1 MKIVIG
7 GAGAVGKHLA
17 KLLSKEHQDC
27 TLMDDDGSR
36 LEGLDSDYDIMTMQ
50 GSPTSIKD
58 LEAAGVKNAD
68 LFVGVPPDES
78 RNMNA
83 CIIAHGIGAKK
94 TVARIDNY
102 EYLDPKLKPFFEKL
116 GIDSLIYPE
125 VLAAADIINALKLSW
140 VRQRWDVH
148 GGALVML
155 GIKLRETCE
164 ILNQPIKLLCG
175 PDDPYHIV
183 ALKRGGETIIPGG
196 NDELHNGDLAY
207 FMTTKEYIPYIRKLV
222 GKEHYADVKNCIIMG
237 GGKATVR
244 VALTVPDYM
253 NVKII
258 EQDEKRCEKLNSL
271 LSDTDCMVIH
281 GDGRDLGLLV
291 EEGIRNTQAFV
302 ALTDSAEANIL
313 ACLTAKRLGVR
324 KTIALVENLDYVSM
338 AEGLDI
344 GTIINK
350 KTIAASHIYQMM
362 LDADVSNM
370 RSLMLVDSD
379 VAEFTAAEDSPVTKK
394 AVKDLGLPFGVAI
407 GGLVRDGHGMLV
419 NGNSRIQA
427 GDSVM
432 VFSHEHDMK
441 KVEKFFKQRQ
451 LFDFLG

>member
-1 MKIVIG
+1 
-7 GAGAVGKHLA
+7 
-17 KLLSKEHQDC
+17 
-27 TLMDDDGSR
+27 
-36 LEGLDSDYDIMTMQ
+36 
-50 GSPTSIKD
+50 
-58 LEAAGVKNAD
+58 
-68 LFVGVPPDES
+68 
-78 RNMNA
+78 
-83 CIIAHGIGAKK
+83 
-94 TVARIDNY
+94 
-102 EYLDPKLKPFFEKL
+102 
-116 GIDSLIYPE
+116 
-125 VLAAADIINALKLSW
+125 
-140 VRQRWDVH
+140 
-148 GGALVML
+148 ML

-196 NDELHNGDLAY
+196 NDDLHNGDLAY

-222 GKEHYADVKNCIIMG
+222 GKEYYADVKNCIIMG
-237 GGKATVR
+237 GGKATGR

-324 KTIALVENLDYVSM
+324 KTIALVENLDYVNM
-338 AEGLDI
+338 AVSLDI

-350 KTIAASHIYQMM
+350 KAIAASHIYQMM
-362 LDADVSNM
+362 LDAEVNNV
-370 RSLMLVDSD
+370 RFLMTANAD
-379 VAEFTAAEDSPVTKK
+379 VAEFTAHPESKVTKK
-394 AVKDLGLPFGVAI
+394 RVYELGLPNGATI
-407 GGLVRDGHGMLV
+407 GGLVRNGEGHLV
-419 NGNSRIQA
+419 SGGTLIEA
-427 GDSVM
+427 GDIVV
-432 VFSHEHDMK
+432 VFCYNVRMEK
-441 KVEKFFKQRQ
+441 LEKFFK
-451 LFDFLG
+451 